1 MVLAQSRIF
10 SQIAPKICAVFWRN
24 LEIIVLPKP
33 CSNYFPPIPQYFLL
47 LQVINTLLEL
57 QNDGNKR

>member
-10 SQIAPKICAVFWRN
+10 GQIVPKNYAVFWRN

-33 CSNYFPPIPQYFLL
+33 CSNYFPPIPQ
-47 LQVINTLLEL
+47 
-57 QNDGNKR
+57 